1 MNNHMLNFSG
11 TELSRLRAKVE
22 AVGKEIGVVTGSAPA
37 GQGVTPNSALATT
50 WAELLQLLDL
60 GSEPAMQ
67 RCPKCQALCMV
78 GANRCGNC
86 WVSLPT
92 SSRGAGATNVSAS
105 APVEKSGAAATG

>member
-1 MNNHMLNFSG
+1 MNNFMLNFSG

-22 AVGKEIGVVTGSAPA
+22 AVGKEIGVVTGSAPTS
-37 GQGVTPNSALATT
+37 QGATPNSALATT

-60 GSEPAMQ
+60 GGEPAMQ
-67 RCPKCQALCMV
+67 HCPNCQALCMA

-92 SSRGAGATNVSAS
+92 SSHRSGAPEVAGKA
-105 APVEKSGAAATG
+105 GAAATG